1 MASLKSP
8 RPRRVELS
16 DLVMEFQGALIDLER
31 GGGEKVDYAAGIAT
45 AATRLEAGIQ
55 DHVERRVAYRLR
67 FTEPAND
74 NKQYPGIISSAAFV
88 KDFVPPDYALDGVFQ
103 SRFFYSLTGT
113 TGTGKTAVLLL
124 LAAATALGMPVGGRD
139 VKPGRVVYLAGEN
152 PDDVQMRWIAAGHHL
167 GFDPDTID
175 VHFLKGATDVAE
187 TIELIRKDVE
197 ALGGA
202 SLVIVDTSAAFFFGD
217 DENSNTDAGR
227 HARNLRQLTTLPGE
241 PAVLVATHPTKNASS
256 DSLLPR
262 GGGAFIAEVDGN
274 LTLTK
279 SDGLVKLHWQGKHR
293 GPDFDPVVFK
303 LEPVTAPALVDGR
316 GRLVPTV
323 LARDMSEKE
332 VGAVK
337 RQAFS
342 DMDAVLL
349 EFDRDPT
356 QSTRDIAERLGWR
369 NKDGEPDRRRAQ
381 TAADKAKAQK
391 LLKFEARKWKL
402 TEAGQEAVVDAKAR
416 RHAEQQSAEFA
427 ERMRRKMG

>member
-1 MASLKSP
+1 MAPLKSP
-8 RPRRVELS
+8 KPRRVEVT
-16 DLVMEFQGALIDLER
+16 DLVLEFQNAIIALER
-31 GGGEKVDYAAGIAT
+31 GTANGKLDYAEAITA
-45 AATRLEAGIQ
+45 AATRLEGGIQ
-55 DHVERRVAYRLR
+55 DHVEKRVAYRLR

-139 VKPGRVVYLAGEN
+139 VKQGRVIYLAGEN

-167 GFDPDTID
+167 GFDPHSID
-175 VHFLKGATDVAE
+175 VHFLKGTTDVSE
-187 TIELIRKDVE
+187 TLEQIRKDVE

-202 SLVIVDTSAAFFFGD
+202 SLIIVDTSAAFFFGA

-241 PAVLVATHPTKNASS
+241 PAVLVATHPTKNASN

-279 SDGLVKLHWQGKHR
+279 ADGLVKLHWQGKHR
-293 GPDFDPVVFK
+293 GPDFDPVVFN
-303 LEPVTAPALVDGR
+303 LESVTAPDLVDSR

-342 DMDAVLL
+342 DMDAVLV
-349 EFDRDPT
+349 EIERNGEK
-356 QSTRDIAERLGWR
+356 STSAMAEELGWF
-369 NKDGEPDRRRAQ
+369 KDGKPDKRRVQ
-381 TAADKAKAQK
+381 TCTGKLQK
-391 LLKFEARKWKL
+391 EKLVKYEARKWKL
-402 TEAGQEAVVDAKAR
+402 TEQGSEALSDAKAR
-416 RHAEQQSAEFA
+416 RHAAAQAADLA
-427 ERMRRKMG
+427 ERMRSRMG

>member
-1 MASLKSP
+1 MAPLQSAK
-8 RPRRVELS
+8 PRRVELS
-16 DLVMEFQGALIDLER
+16 DLVMEFQGAIIDLEMGR
-31 GGGEKVDYAAGIAT
+31 GPKIDYATAITA
-45 AATRLEAGIQ
+45 AATRLEGGIA
-55 DHVERRVAYRLR
+55 DHVDRRVAHRLR
-67 FTEPAND
+67 FMTPAND
-74 NKQYPGIISSAAFV
+74 NNPYPGIISSGAFV
-88 KDFVPPDYALDGVFQ
+88 KGFVPPDYALDGVFQ

-152 PDDVQMRWIAAGHHL
+152 PDDVQMRWLAAAHHL
-167 GFDPDTID
+167 GFDPEEID
-175 VHFLKGATDVAE
+175 VHFLKGTTNVAE

-202 SLVIVDTSAAFFFGD
+202 SLVIVDTSAAFFFGA

-227 HARNLRQLTTLPGE
+227 HARNLRTLTTLPGE

-279 SDGLVKLHWQGKHR
+279 SDGLVRLHWQGKHR
-293 GPDFDPVVFK
+293 GPDFEPVVFK
-303 LEPVTAPALVDGR
+303 LESVTAPDLVDSR

-323 LARDMSEKE
+323 LAKDMSEKE
-332 VGAVK
+332 VGVVK

-349 EFDRDPT
+349 EFDRDTT
-356 QSTRDIAERLGWR
+356 QSTRDVAERLGWR
-369 NKDGEPDRRRAQ
+369 KDDDFDRRRVQ
-381 TAADKAKAQK
+381 TVADKAKTQK

-402 TEAGQEAVVDAKAR
+402 TEAGHEAVVDAKAR
-416 RHAEQQSAEFA
+416 RHAEQQSTEFA
-427 ERMRRKMG
+427 ERMRRKTG